1 MNDNTFPFLSQ
12 GQPGGSPPVPTLPT
26 PEMVML
32 EGMIDA
38 KNLGDY
44 GLSYA
49 PGQLMVGVPGSP
61 EIGGSYAV
69 GSLPLGE
76 WFGLADRRGFPL
88 PVAVQRAGMD
98 AYYVR
103 VDPAPLEGLRTLP
116 SMAGY

>member
-1 MNDNTFPFLSQ
+1 MTNYSQSVFSQ
-12 GQPGGSPPVPTLPT
+12 GQPGGTPPVPTLPT

-38 KNLGDY
+38 KNLGEY
-44 GLSYA
+44 TLSYA

-69 GSLPLGE
+69 GSLPFGE
-76 WFGLADRRGFPL
+76 WVVLADRRGFLL
-88 PVAVQRAGMD
+88 PMAVQRARAD

-103 VDPAPLEGLRTLP
+103 VDPAPLQGLRALP